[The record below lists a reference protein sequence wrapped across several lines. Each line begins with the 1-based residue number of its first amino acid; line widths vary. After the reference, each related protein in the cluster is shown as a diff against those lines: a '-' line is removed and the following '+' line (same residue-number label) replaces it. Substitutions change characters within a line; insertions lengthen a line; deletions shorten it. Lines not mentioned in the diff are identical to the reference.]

1 MKGARIVIVSGLSGS
16 GKTVALRAIEDC
28 GYSCVDNL
36 PPVLIGP
43 FVETLHGKGG
53 RDKIAIGVDVRER
66 DFLHEAEGAI
76 APLRAKYDLQVIFLE
91 SSLDALLNR
100 FKETR
105 RPHPL
110 SGAAS
115 GLEEAI
121 SMEKGYLK
129 GLRGLSDRIID
140 TSSLTPHQLRH
151 YIMGMCGHG
160 EPGKDMHLTLMS
172 FGFKNGAPVSADMV
186 LDVRF
191 LPNPHFI
198 PELRGLTGLDADVS
212 GFVMQKSVTGEFLER
227 LTSFLDFLI
236 PHYRSEGRAY
246 LTVAIGCTGGRHRSV
261 AIVDALGRKLSQDT
275 VGIKIVHRDLPQS
288 DK

>member
-36 PPVLIGP
+36 PPVLIAP
-43 FVETLHGKGG
+43 FVETLHAKGG
-53 RDKIAIGVDVRER
+53 REKIAIGVDVRER
-66 DFLHEAEGAI
+66 DFLHEAEEAI
-76 APLRAKYDLQVIFLE
+76 APLRAKYEVQVIFLE
-91 SSLDALLNR
+91 SSLDALVNR

-110 SGAAS
+110 ASAVS
-115 GLEEAI
+115 GLEDAI

-129 GLRGLSDRIID
+129 GLRELSDKIID
-140 TSSLTPHQLRH
+140 TSSFTPHQLRH
-151 YIMGMCGHG
+151 HIMAMFGSE

-172 FGFKNGAPVSADMV
+172 FGFKNGVPVSADMV

-198 PELRGLTGLDADVS
+198 PTLRGLTGLDAEVS
-212 GFVMQKSVTGEFLER
+212 GFVLDKGVTGEFLAR
-227 LTSFLDFLI
+227 LSSFLDFLI

-261 AIVDALGRKLSQDT
+261 TIVEELARRLSQDT
-275 VGIKIVHRDLPQS
+275 VGIKTVHRDLTQS